1 MVHLVE
7 HQLWLLPE
15 PREPLVPGAAEAL
28 RTPGS
33 LLRPSASKEQ
43 LLGADVGTLR
53 PHRGCSNT
61 APLIFPGR
69 QLQPLRS
76 AWLAEAKLL
85 RSDVAD
91 LERPFWGSPQTH
103 THVHTPK
110 HTCPCTH
117 THTCACT
124 QTCVCTRT
132 YMHTQTHMHTE
143 RHMHVCTHTYR
154 CIPGEGRERQ
164 TGPGGDSGSRLPPSV
179 TDCAASSRTR
189 QCCRCGRFNY
199 VTGGRR
205 GLSGSPVPG
214 EPRPRGLQRGVEN
227 REGSAVLMTAART
240 PRAARANSIAL

>member
-91 LERPFWGSPQTH
+91 LERPFWGSSQTH

-110 HTCPCTH
+110 QTCPCTH

-132 YMHTQTHMHTE
+132 RVHTNVCAHGHTCAHKHTCTQ
-143 RHMHVCTHTYR
+143 RDTCTCAHTHTDAYLGR
-154 CIPGEGRERQ
+154 AERGRPALEGTVAAGCPPRLQTVPPHPGL
-164 TGPGGDSGSRLPPSV
+164 GGAADA
-179 TDCAASSRTR
+179 AASIT
-189 QCCRCGRFNY
+189 
-199 VTGGRR
+199 
-205 GLSGSPVPG
+205 
-214 EPRPRGLQRGVEN
+214 
-227 REGSAVLMTAART
+227 
-240 PRAARANSIAL
+240 